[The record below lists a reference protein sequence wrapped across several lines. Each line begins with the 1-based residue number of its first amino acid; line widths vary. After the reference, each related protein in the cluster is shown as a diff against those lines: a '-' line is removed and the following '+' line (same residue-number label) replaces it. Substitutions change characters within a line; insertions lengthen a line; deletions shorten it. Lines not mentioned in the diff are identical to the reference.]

1 MKLILGIL
9 VVVIGVISGNLLGEK
24 FTTKKLFYKDHLDFI
39 QTMIRDVAFTQS
51 TIKTILHKYTNGL
64 FGQIAYEYIVNK
76 NHIPK
81 IKFLSDEE
89 LTNFIDFLD
98 KVGKSDVKTQLDFL
112 NSNKILVEKYY
123 ESAEKDEKRYKKL
136 YIKLGF

>member
-1 MKLILGIL
+1 MKLILGVL

-64 FGQIAYEYIVNK
+64 FGQIAYEYIVDK
-76 NHIPK
+76 NPIPK

-98 KVGKSDVKTQLDFL
+98 
-112 NSNKILVEKYY
+112 
-123 ESAEKDEKRYKKL
+123 
-136 YIKLGF
+136 